1 MAACFVVVYLNPIS
15 DVFLIIISSTEV
27 EADRHLFIVIGQ
39 ARGDSKN
46 VASLKKSWP
55 RPVKIVVESLLF
67 CWETDILNISPE

>member
-1 MAACFVVVYLNPIS
+1 MKVLRECEN
-15 DVFLIIISSTEV
+15 EV
-27 EADRHLFIVIGQ
+27 EADRHLCIVIGQ

-67 CWETDILNISPE
+67 CWKADILKISPE